1 MKKRRQKAIYR
12 IFLVTDGKRIP
23 VDSGV
28 LGHSGIV
35 FQGENINK
43 FEKSQMSYGTQNAGI
58 T

>member
-1 MKKRRQKAIYR
+1 MKKRRQKATYR

-23 VDSGV
+23 EDSGV

-43 FEKSQMSYGTQNAGI
+43 FVKS
-58 T
+58 